1 MILRSFLLVSV
12 IFLAGCQGP
21 VVFQEPDIQKQCVE
35 ESDDAQTKCLEAE
48 DSSTTMTD
56 ETEEIEEKT
65 AEFTEISE
73 GFKYRILKEGNDNL
87 RPAQAGDNLRVQ
99 YIGTF
104 TNGKQFD
111 SSYQNGRPFSFT
123 LGGGQVIQGWD
134 QGVVGMLVGERREL
148 IIPSRLGYGGRAVG
162 NIPPNSTLVFSIE
175 LVQNLSAQ

>member
-1 MILRSFLLVSV
+1 MIWRSFLLVSV

-21 VVFQEPDIQKQCVE
+21 VVFQEPDAQKKCVE
-35 ESDDAQTKCLEAE
+35 EEPGSQTECLKEE
-48 DSSTTMTD
+48 KSPKTMTD
-56 ETEEIEEKT
+56 EAEKVEEKT

-73 GFKYRILKEGNDNL
+73 GFKYRTLKEGNDNL
-87 RPAQAGDNLRVQ
+87 RPAQNGDNLRVQ

>member
-21 VVFQEPDIQKQCVE
+21 VVFQEPDAQKKCVE
-35 ESDDAQTKCLEAE
+35 GSDAQTKCLEVE

-73 GFKYRILKEGNDNL
+73 GFKYRTLKEGNDNL
-87 RPAQAGDNLRVQ
+87 RPAQNGDNLRVQ

-148 IIPSRLGYGGRAVG
+148 IIPSRLGYGSRAVG